1 MDQGIADEDLRNP
14 SSPASL
20 VEAGLYGKD
29 VRAWA
34 PFTSY
39 ALGQAVVNPSGDLV
53 TAVAAHTSGASYTSG
68 NWALAPLLA
77 ANAFINAAQTYGVIA
92 DGATDT
98 TTQLQAAINA
108 ASAAGGGTVLLPA
121 GVMVAHGLV
130 PKSGVTLL
138 GQGRN
143 LTKLRTTTA
152 ATALFV
158 SGAATTGCVFQGLS
172 LQSVGG
178 GAVFTGTIYQ
188 SVFRD
193 CAFYQNV
200 DGYCIFDVTGW
211 IDNLIQNG
219 DFTHTL
225 TATVPTFR
233 AISATADVAS
243 FTIESC
249 RFTNTGNYA
258 IWLEGTS
265 GAFVHNPTLRA
276 ITFEIPVG
284 GAVKLLSCKNAR
296 IDTCGVHDLSAVT
309 TRDLFVIDKSTS
321 GGGVASESTTI
332 TGVTRDSSAT
342 GLGAG
347 LYDINVISASD
358 TIIMGADR
366 YPAGTFAIN
375 LNSQDALVIGGKA
388 ALTNAALATRVFP
401 YSMRAGTGSTGARPG
416 ASSQGVGASFYDL
429 TLTKPIWSD
438 GTNWRDGAGTI
449 V

>member
-1 MDQGIADEDLRNP
+1 LNAGNLTQIETQYDVAMADT
-14 SSPASL
+14 AT
-20 VEAGLYGKD
+20 LYGKD

-34 PFTSY
+34 PFTVY

-53 TAVAAHTSGASYTSG
+53 TAATAHTSGASYTPA
-68 NWALAPLLA
+68 NWVLAPLLA
-77 ANAFINAAQTYGVIA
+77 ANTFINAVQTYGVIA

-98 TTQLQAAINA
+98 TTQLQNAINA
-108 ASAAGGGTVLLPA
+108 ASTAGGGTVLLPA
-121 GVMVAHGLV
+121 GVMIAHGLV

-138 GQGRN
+138 GHGRN

-158 SGAATTGCVFQGLS
+158 SAAGTNACVFQGLS

-178 GAVFTGTIYQ
+178 GTVFSGVLYQ

-193 CAFYQNV
+193 CGFFQNV

-265 GAFVHNPTLRA
+265 GAFVHNPTLRG
-276 ITFEIPVG
+276 ITFEIPNG
-284 GAVKLLSCKNAR
+284 GAVKLLSCRNAR
-296 IDTCGVHDLSAVT
+296 IDTCSVNDLSAST
-309 TRDLFVIDKSTS
+309 TRDLFVIDKSSS
-321 GGGVASESTTI
+321 GGGVASQSTTI
-332 TGVTRDSSAT
+332 TGITRDSSAT

-347 LYDINVISASD
+347 LYDINVVNA
-358 TIIMGADR
+358 TETVIIGANR
-366 YPAGTFAIN
+366 YPSGFSIN
-375 LNSQDALVIGGKA
+375 LNSNPAIVMGSQ
-388 ALTNAALATRVFP
+388 TATL
-401 YSMRAGTGSTGARPG
+401 AGTNQATVAYDGFFRFPFYSTAGRPAPSTVG
-416 ASSQGVGASFYDL
+416 LASAVWDS
-429 TLTKPIWSD
+429 TLNKLVTSD